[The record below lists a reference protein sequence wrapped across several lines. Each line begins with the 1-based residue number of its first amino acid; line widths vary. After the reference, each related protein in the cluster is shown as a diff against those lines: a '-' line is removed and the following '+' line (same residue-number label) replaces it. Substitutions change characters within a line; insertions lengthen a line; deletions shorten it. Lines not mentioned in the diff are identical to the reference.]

1 MNFYGAHFVEDSHR
15 IPTSLEIYYPGG
27 PFYAPKGGARGDVVI
42 TLERSKYLAGP
53 TPPTPPRTIVCGDEI
68 IEGSEECDPPGSV
81 CAAEFFKRGT
91 CSYDCKCVVPKSY
104 CGDGIIDPDEE
115 CEANADCPEGSYCE
129 YCKCLGKEAP
139 VVEKPVPPAVEE
151 KPPAPV
157 EPAPPTPAIPVEK
170 TRWQRFID
178 WLKSILSW
186 L

>member
-1 MNFYGAHFVEDSHR
+1 MNFYGAHLVEDSHR
-15 IPTSLEIYYPGG
+15 IPASLEIYYPGG
-27 PFYAPKGGARGDVVI
+27 PFYAPKGGARGDVII

-53 TPPTPPRTIVCGDEI
+53 TPTPPTLPRTIICGDEI

-91 CSYDCKCVVPKSY
+91 CSYDCKCVVPKPY
-104 CGDGIIDPDEE
+104 CGDGIVDPGEE

-139 VVEKPVPPAVEE
+139 IVEKPVPPAVEE

-157 EPAPPTPAIPVEK
+157 EPAPLPVEK
-170 TRWQRFID
+170 TWWQRFTD